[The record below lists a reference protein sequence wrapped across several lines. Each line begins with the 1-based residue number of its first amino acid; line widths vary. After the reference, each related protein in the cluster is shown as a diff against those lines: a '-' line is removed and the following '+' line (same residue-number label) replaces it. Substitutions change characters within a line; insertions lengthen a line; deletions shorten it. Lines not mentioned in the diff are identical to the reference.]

1 MMPLSLSKCPSLDDK
16 LYGPLHLT
24 LREERGYDR
33 WRAVKRNVIEKKQY
47 EKRFRDEN
55 RNEFSMS
62 DLFFSDSVAK

>member
-1 MMPLSLSKCPSLDDK
+1 M
-16 LYGPLHLT
+16 
-24 LREERGYDR
+24 DR